1 MTKRDDL
8 SCAGR
13 RTGASGNAGG
23 AIIHSQHL
31 TASSERQFGNCLCHE
46 TGEDNDTS
54 VQSQPCRNA
63 GSRNEGGSVRT
74 TEGLVTHEAVP
85 AAA

>member
-8 SCAGR
+8 VR
-13 RTGASGNAGG
+13 RSDNV
-23 AIIHSQHL
+23 
-31 TASSERQFGNCLCHE
+31 SSERQFGSCLCHE
-46 TGEDNDTS
+46 TGEDDDTS

-74 TEGLVTHEAVP
+74 TGGLVTHEAVP

>member
-13 RTGASGNAGG
+13 RRGASGKF
-23 AIIHSQHL
+23 
-31 TASSERQFGNCLCHE
+31 SSERPSGSCLCHE

-74 TEGLVTHEAVP
+74 TEGPVTHEAVP
-85 AAA
+85 TAA

>member
-8 SCAGR
+8 SCAGWR
-13 RTGASGNAGG
+13 MGASDKP
-23 AIIHSQHL
+23 
-31 TASSERQFGNCLCHE
+31 SSERQSGSCLCHE

-74 TEGLVTHEAVP
+74 TEGPVTHEAVP
-85 AAA
+85 TAA

>member
-13 RTGASGNAGG
+13 RRGASGK
-23 AIIHSQHL
+23 
-31 TASSERQFGNCLCHE
+31 ASSERQSGSCLCHE

-74 TEGLVTHEAVP
+74 TEGPVTHEAVP
-85 AAA
+85 TAA